1 MRTNELKN
9 EIYEIKNSE
18 EKIKRKSLI
27 YKTNKYMHDVC
38 MYVYMYICICICI
51 YVYVYVYIHMYVY
64 LLVIVFIPLK

>member
-51 YVYVYVYIHMYVY
+51 YTYVCVSFGDSIYAIKINTY
-64 LLVIVFIPLK
+64 

>member
-27 YKTNKYMHDVC
+27 YKTDKYMHDVC

-51 YVYVYVYIHMYVY
+51 YTYVCVSFGDSIYTIKINTY
-64 LLVIVFIPLK
+64 